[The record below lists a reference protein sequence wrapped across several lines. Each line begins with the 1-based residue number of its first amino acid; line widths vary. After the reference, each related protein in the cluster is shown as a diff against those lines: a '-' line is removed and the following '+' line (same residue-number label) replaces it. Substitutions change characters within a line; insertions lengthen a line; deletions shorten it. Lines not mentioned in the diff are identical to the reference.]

1 MKRRIVFKIL
11 CAISLIIIV
20 NFLLDS
26 LVPLWGNELAISQ
39 LEPDNFYLIAVQNWQ
54 HIQNGL
60 AAIPNL
66 IALFFGL
73 SIIKDII
80 KNNKNNKK
88 GE

>member
-1 MKRRIVFKIL
+1 MKRRIIFKIL
-11 CAISLIIIV
+11 YAISLIIIT

-26 LVPLWGNELAISQ
+26 LTPLWGNDLAISQ
-39 LEPDNFYLIAVQNWQ
+39 LESDNFYFVMTQNWQ

-66 IALFFGL
+66 IILFFGL
-73 SIIKDII
+73 SIIKDI
-80 KNNKNNKK
+80 KNNKK